1 MTVDRLLLMSE
12 HFAIFLKSS
21 IKCRTCFG
29 VLLCPMFLTELS
41 LSWRLLCTCT
51 KETLVKALND
61 ATRSPLP
68 GSGRYTCSFVR
79 VGLGYH
85 QLIAASSQGYFSWS
99 VGSTLP
105 RGIWEVTPYLGA
117 KERHTQLPLIG
128 VQMNGLFG
136 KGQLCGD
143 LPVTEHP
150 VGSCWSMVSNTSK
163 FSWDCPF

>member
-1 MTVDRLLLMSE
+1 MISGGEGYGRRL
-12 HFAIFLKSS
+12 FFRGYIF
-21 IKCRTCFG
+21 
-29 VLLCPMFLTELS
+29 P
-41 LSWRLLCTCT
+41 
-51 KETLVKALND
+51 
-61 ATRSPLP
+61 RSPLP
-68 GSGRYTCSFVR
+68 GRYTCSFVA

-128 VQMNGLFG
+128 VQMNGLFV

-143 LPVTEHP
+143 FPDAERP
-150 VGSCWSMVSNTSK
+150 VGSW
-163 FSWDCPF
+163 